1 MPGLQPF
8 LRWPGGKRLLV
19 SYLLEHLPP
28 TFNCYFEPFLG
39 GAALFF
45 ALKPDRAVLSDTNRA
60 LIECYAAVRDTP
72 DLVQGQLR
80 RLPNSEDDYYSI
92 RQSRP
97 RKPHTRAARLI
108 YLSALAFNGIYRENR
123 QGDFNVPYGF
133 KTHRRVSE
141 GLDLAGA
148 SAALHKAQIRCC
160 DFEAALDGAREGD
173 LVYLDPPYTMAHENN
188 GFVKYNSQIFSWD
201 DQRRLAAT
209 ASRLSDRGCHVVISN
224 AYHQSIRDLYS
235 GFEAHRLDRRSKV
248 AGDASARRAV
258 SEYIFTTC
266 HR

>member
-1 MPGLQPF
+1 MPDLQPF

-19 SYLLEHLPP
+19 SYLLDLLPP
-28 TFNCYFEPFLG
+28 TFNQYFEPFLG

-45 ALKPDRAVLSDTNRA
+45 ALRPDRAVLSDTNRG
-60 LIECYAAVRDTP
+60 LIECYSAVRDTP
-72 DLVQGQLR
+72 DLVGGQLR
-80 RLPNSEDDYYSI
+80 RLKNSEDDYYAI

-123 QGDFNVPYGF
+123 NGDFNVPYGF
-133 KTHRRVSE
+133 KTHRRVAE
-141 GLDLAGA
+141 GLDLTSA
-148 SAALHKAQIRCC
+148 SLALAKAEVRCC
-160 DFEAALDGAREGD
+160 DFEVALEGAQAGD

-209 ASRLSDRGCHVVISN
+209 ASSLANRGCHVVISN
-224 AYHQSIRDLYS
+224 AYHHSIRDLYR

-248 AGDASARRAV
+248 AGDPSARRAV
-258 SEYIFTTC
+258 SEYILIA
-266 HR
+266 